1 MTPLIQLRNFSIV
14 ALSLACFTV
23 PIVPKAFGVVPAPD
37 GGYPG
42 GNTAEGQ
49 DALLSLTT
57 GGYNTAVGFLSL
69 RTDSTSGLNTAIGA
83 GALFANTADANT
95 ATGAGAL
102 LLTTSGSQN
111 TATGALALLNNTTG
125 ESNTASGFDALFINT
140 EGAGNTANGAAA
152 LFGNT
157 TGGGNTAV
165 GAGALFANTTGG
177 GNTAVGVN
185 AYSQEDDGQNNTAIG
200 VNAGSSCTG
209 TPGVANNTSVGANAY
224 GGCDRTTTVGANASG
239 GLVLNTVVGFQA
251 NGGDTQNTV
260 MGAFAASNLTVGAFN
275 VICIG
280 AFAGSN
286 LGSASNVISI
296 GADGQN
302 VDNSCYIGNIWNQ
315 PGGTQPVYVN
325 SDGKLGAQVSS
336 RRFKDE
342 VKPIKC
348 ASEVIYELKPVSFRY
363 KPEIEPTRPRGFGLV
378 AEDVQNIDPD
388 LVTRDSDG
396 NALSVRYDAVNAML
410 LNEFLKE
417 HRKVQRQA
425 GEIHEQRTT
434 IAKLKS
440 IVARQ
445 GKEMQALAA
454 HLREQDSKIQKVS
467 AQIEMSMPASQV
479 VTSDR

>member
-1 MTPLIQLRNFSIV
+1 MNPLIQCKTTILPLLIAS
-14 ALSLACFTV
+14 ALACFALL
-23 PIVPKAFGVVPAPD
+23 PKVEAVVPPPD

-69 RTDSTSGLNTAIGA
+69 STDTTSGSNTAIGA
-83 GALFANTADANT
+83 GALFANTSDANT

-102 LLTTSGSQN
+102 LLNSTGFQN
-111 TATGALALLNNTTG
+111 TATGAFSLLYNTTG
-125 ESNTASGFDALFINT
+125 QSNTASGFDALFSNT
-140 EGAGNTANGAAA
+140 EGAGNTANGATA
-152 LFGNT
+152 LFSNT
-157 TGGGNTAV
+157 TGSGNTAV
-165 GAGALFANTTGG
+165 GAGALFANTTGD

-185 AYSQEDDGQNNTAIG
+185 AYSTEDGGQNNTAVG

-209 TPGVANNTSVGANAY
+209 NPIENNTSVGANAY
-224 GGCDRTTTVGANASG
+224 GGCDRTTTIGANASG
-239 GLVLNTVVGFQA
+239 GLMENTAVGFQA

-260 MGAFAASNLTVGAFN
+260 MGAFAGSNLAVGTFN

-286 LGSASNVISI
+286 LVSASNVISI

-302 VDNSCYIGNIWNQ
+302 VDDSCYIGNIWNQ

-342 VKPIKC
+342 IKTMAD
-348 ASEVIYELKPVSFRY
+348 ASEAIYGLKPVSFRY
-363 KPEIEPTRPRGFGLV
+363 KAEIEPTRPRGFGLV

-388 LVTRDSDG
+388 LVSRDSDG
-396 NALSVRYDAVNAML
+396 NALSVHYDAVNAML

-434 IAKLKS
+434 IAELKS
-440 IVARQ
+440 IMARQ

-454 HLREQDSKIQKVS
+454 HVREQDSKIQKVR
-467 AQIEMSMPASQV
+467 AQIEISMPASQV
-479 VTSDR
+479 VTNDR

>member
-14 ALSLACFTV
+14 ALSLVCFTV
-23 PIVPKAFGVVPAPD
+23 PIVPKAFGVAPAPD

-69 RTDSTSGLNTAIGA
+69 GTDSTSGLNTAIGA

-102 LLTTSGSQN
+102 LLTTSGFQN

-125 ESNTASGFDALFINT
+125 ESNTASGFDALFSNT

-224 GGCDRTTTVGANASG
+224 GGCDRTTTIGANASG
-239 GLVLNTVVGFQA
+239 GLMLNTVVGFQA

-260 MGAFAASNLTVGAFN
+260 MGAFAASNLAVGAFN

-302 VDNSCYIGNIWNQ
+302 VDNSCYISNIWNQ
-315 PGGTQPVYVN
+315 PGGSQAVYVN
-325 SDGKLGAQVSS
+325 ADGKLGAQVSS
-336 RRFKDE
+336 SRFKE
-342 VKPIKC
+342 QIKPIEK
-348 ASEVIYELKPVSFRY
+348 ASEALFFLKPVKFRY
-363 KPEIEPTRPRGFGLV
+363 KKEIDPARMQQFGLV
-378 AEDVQNIDPD
+378 AEEVEKVNPD
-388 LVTRDSDG
+388 LVVRDKEG
-396 NALSVRYDAVNAML
+396 KPYSVRYEQVNAML
-410 LNEFLKE
+410 LNEFLRE
-417 HRKVQRQA
+417 HRKVQELQA
-425 GEIHEQRTT
+425 NDAEQQRE
-434 IAKLKS
+434 LKALMAT
-440 IVARQ
+440 V
-445 GKEMQALAA
+445 KKQAA
-454 HLREQDSKIQKVS
+454 QIQRVS
-467 AQIEMSMPASQV
+467 AQIETSERASQTV
-479 VTSDR
+479 AER